1 MKINGY
7 QGQIRAIDQPD
18 KVFHGGENLFL
29 LIKQN
34 ANFSFSYIYR
44 IGIQVTKN
52 PTYIFMGTANNVK
65 KFQIGKTGIFQQQNT
80 QITQLFFQDDTNK
93 DVVIDYILK

>member
-29 LIKQN
+29 LIK
-34 ANFSFSYIYR
+34 
-44 IGIQVTKN
+44 
-52 PTYIFMGTANNVK
+52 
-65 KFQIGKTGIFQQQNT
+65 
-80 QITQLFFQDDTNK
+80 
-93 DVVIDYILK
+93 